1 MPLWI
6 GKELLV
12 VLVLSG
18 FTFSEFLPGFAVF
31 PFVQTPGDCGF
42 LRWIDRQATPYER
55 TLLCDLRD
63 AIRQMKR
70 EKAEEEQQM
79 QLARRQL
86 SDQMQVI
93 QQLEKDKDE
102 LKNKMEQMELKQG
115 KNGWLCLI
123 YVVVVLLGLWFGL
136 VYSAL

>member
-1 MPLWI
+1 
-6 GKELLV
+6 
-12 VLVLSG
+12 
-18 FTFSEFLPGFAVF
+18 
-31 PFVQTPGDCGF
+31 
-42 LRWIDRQATPYER
+42 
-55 TLLCDLRD
+55 
-63 AIRQMKR
+63 MKR

-102 LKNKMEQMELKQG
+102 LKKKMEQMELKQG

-136 VYSAL
+136 VYNAL

>member
-1 MPLWI
+1 
-6 GKELLV
+6 
-12 VLVLSG
+12 
-18 FTFSEFLPGFAVF
+18 
-31 PFVQTPGDCGF
+31 
-42 LRWIDRQATPYER
+42 
-55 TLLCDLRD
+55 
-63 AIRQMKR
+63 
-70 EKAEEEQQM
+70 M

-102 LKNKMEQMELKQG
+102 LKKKMEQMEQG
-115 KNGWLCLI
+115 KNGWFCLI